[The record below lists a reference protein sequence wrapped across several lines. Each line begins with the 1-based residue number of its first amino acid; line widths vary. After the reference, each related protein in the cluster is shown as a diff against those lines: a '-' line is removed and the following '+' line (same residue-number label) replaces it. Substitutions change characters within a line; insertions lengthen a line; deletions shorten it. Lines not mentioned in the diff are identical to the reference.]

1 MSVDEYLHT
10 TFDGADREYLDGEVV
25 ERNMGNKSHGRLQG
39 WLVRLLGSH
48 EERTGLY
55 LIPEVRHRVQEA
67 RYRIPD
73 IAVFEGEPESEI
85 PSTPPLIAIEILSPD
100 DRIGYIVPKLE
111 VPSVGRAPHLACRP
125 GRPKAVHLRR
135 HRPARSERTWPAR
148 IRDHADSRQHLQPG
162 LGTTPAPCKLTPMST
177 LGSSRLR

>member
-1 MSVDEYLHT
+1 MGSKTLMSVEEYLHT

-25 ERNMGNKSHGRLQG
+25 ERNMGNKSHGRTQA
-39 WLVRLLGSH
+39 RLIRQLGAY

-55 LIPEVRHRVQEA
+55 VIPEVRHRVRET

-73 IAVFEGEPESEI
+73 VAVFEGEPEGEV

-111 VPSVGRAPHLACRP
+111 EYRQWGVRHIWLADPEDRKLFTYGETGLHEVTELRLPEYEIALTRADIFGA
-125 GRPKAVHLRR
+125 A
-135 HRPARSERTWPAR
+135 
-148 IRDHADSRQHLQPG
+148 
-162 LGTTPAPCKLTPMST
+162 
-177 LGSSRLR
+177 